1 MTSRESNPGD
11 YARGVLEVEA
21 ETLRRERDT
30 ALRMLSR
37 VVDAFEDYSHDLD
50 ARMGE
55 ARRLLD
61 RAAS

>member
-1 MTSRESNPGD
+1 MTTQESNPD
-11 YARGVLEVEA
+11 AYALGASQVEA

-30 ALRMLSR
+30 ALRMLAR

>member
-1 MTSRESNPGD
+1 MTTQESHPIA
-11 YARGVLEVEA
+11 YALGALQVEA

-30 ALRMLSR
+30 ALRMLAR
-37 VVDAFEDYSHDLD
+37 VVDAFEDLSHDLD

-61 RAAS
+61 RSAS